1 MAKLRRYRGA
11 TTSVPENVELKPEP
25 EPEPEPEPALARA
38 RKILAGL
45 GFSPAEVDRLNGRT
59 DIIR

>member
-11 TTSVPENVELKPEP
+11 TTSVPENVELKP